1 MQELYKAIRSGDSAR
16 VQELLAADASLAI
29 FAAAVSGDEASAVA
43 LLTGNRGL
51 SSKISSD
58 GWTPLHLAA
67 HFGHTVVVRVLLNRG
82 GDPNALSENAL
93 RNSPLH
99 AAAAG
104 KAKDAA
110 KLLVL
115 HGANVNARQ
124 HGGWAPLHASAQNGD
139 VDFARLLIDHGADVN
154 IRAENHQ
161 RPIDLAL
168 LKGQQAMVDFLESN
182 GASL

>member
-16 VQELLAADASLAI
+16 VQELLAADPSLAI
-29 FAAAVSGDEASAVA
+29 FAAAVSGDEASAES
-43 LLTGNRGL
+43 LLSGNRGL
-51 SSKISSD
+51 ASQISSD

-67 HFGHTVVVRVLLNRG
+67 HFGNSGVVRILLNKG
-82 GDPNALSENAL
+82 GDPNSPSENAL

-104 KAKDAA
+104 KATEVA

-124 HGGWAPLHASAQNGD
+124 HAGWAPLHAAAQNGD
-139 VDFARLLIDHGADVN
+139 VDFARLLIENGADVN

-168 LKGQQAMVDFLESN
+168 LKGQQEMVDFLESH
-182 GASL
+182 GASF